1 MKVLLIVPDVGR
13 YGGTTRFLERLLDI
27 HVRPGIITTLLVPT
41 GQCHDGLV
49 AIAARYGVTLVQSLS
64 RTLPDTPPF
73 FTPFF
78 DFLFSWTTVRLHRP
92 DLIVVSTADPGRMSI
107 ALYFPFPVLYIL
119 HSIPEKRFRL
129 FPRWFLK
136 IGSLLHNRFV
146 TVSRAAADAI
156 SETMGI
162 PRTHIEVVHNS
173 CSLVL
178 RGTKN
183 SNRSVVLT
191 VGHVVEYKNP
201 WFWLDIA
208 CRVLTE
214 YPDTMFI
221 WLGDGEL
228 LEPLRDRVL
237 ELSLEKRIMWL
248 GYVEDPSLWYQKA
261 SVYLQP
267 SRRESHGIAVLEAM
281 AHGLPCV
288 VADTGGL
295 PESVIDG
302 ETGYVRPL
310 ADPVSFTAA
319 VMGLLGDPGLCKRM
333 GEAGRQRVENNF
345 SEELQ
350 EEKLMVLY
358 RSLVQQKEG

>member
-27 HVRPGIITTLLVPT
+27 HVRHGIITTLLVPT

-49 AIAARYGVTLVQSLS
+49 AIAARYGVTLVHSLS

-78 DFLFSWTTVRLHRP
+78 DFLFSWTTLRLHCP
-92 DLIVVSTADPGRMSI
+92 DLIVVSTADPGRLSI

-129 FPRWFLK
+129 FPRWYIK
-136 IGSLLHNRFV
+136 IGSLLRNRFV
-146 TVSRAAADAI
+146 TVSGAAADAI

-162 PRTHIEVVHNS
+162 PRTCIEVVYNS
-173 CSLVL
+173 YPVGE
-178 RGTKN
+178 RGTEN
-183 SNRSVVLT
+183 SHQSVVLT
-191 VGHVVEYKNP
+191 VGHLVGYKNP
-201 WFWLDIA
+201 WLWLDIA
-208 CRVLTE
+208 CKVLAT
-214 YPDTMFI
+214 YPDTLFV

-228 LEPLRDRVL
+228 LEPLRNKVKQ
-237 ELSLEKRIMWL
+237 LSLEKWIL
-248 GYVEDPSLWYQKA
+248 LPGYIEDPSSWYLGT

-267 SRRESHGIAVLEAM
+267 SSRESHGIAVLEAM

-288 VADTGGL
+288 VANIGGL
-295 PESVIDG
+295 PESVVDG
-302 ETGYVRPL
+302 ESGYVCPL
-310 ADPVSFTAA
+310 ADPASFAAA
-319 VMGLLGDPGLCKRM
+319 VMGLLGDPGLRNRM

-358 RSLVQQKEG
+358 CSLVQQKEG